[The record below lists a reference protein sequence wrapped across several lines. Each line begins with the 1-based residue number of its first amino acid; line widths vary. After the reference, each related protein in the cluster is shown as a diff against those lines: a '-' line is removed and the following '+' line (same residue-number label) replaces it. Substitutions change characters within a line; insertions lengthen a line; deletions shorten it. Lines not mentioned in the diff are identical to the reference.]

1 MSKRWIV
8 LTIWSMLV
16 SLLIA
21 FTPVMA
27 QTSNTEAV
35 VRGVI
40 DAINTGDVEGALA
53 LVAEDAVITLFPPP
67 PGTEGVFRGKEAIG
81 GWWQGYVAGH
91 GHTELTAFHTFGN
104 TAVWSARVGDDAF
117 TQLGVGELEFDGVGV
132 VQGGLLKSYT
142 WSMTEASQ
150 AHLEAALAKESN
162 KALLRQAYDQVFS
175 QGKLELL
182 DEAIAPDAVD
192 HSFPELTGVDAF
204 KEPIAALRTAF
215 PDLQASAE
223 LMVAEGDVVMAL
235 VTFTGTHEG
244 EFLGIPPTGQQ
255 ITWSHVDINRLENGK
270 VVEAWHIGV
279 PAAILQAL
287 GYQLTPPAE

>member
-1 MSKRWIV
+1 MNKWRSV
-8 LTIWSMLV
+8 LTIWGMML
-16 SLLIA
+16 SLLIVS
-21 FTPVMA
+21 TPVMA
-27 QTSNTEAV
+27 QTNATESV

-40 DAINTGDVEGALA
+40 DAINAGDVDGALA

-67 PGTEGVFRGKEAIG
+67 PGTAGVFQGKEEIR

-91 GHTELTAFHTFGN
+91 GYTEFTAFHTFGN

-142 WSMTEASQ
+142 WSMTEAAQ
-150 AHLEAALAKESN
+150 ARLEAALARESN
-162 KALLRQAYDQVFS
+162 KAVLQRAYDQVFS
-175 QGKLELL
+175 EGKLELL
-182 DEAIAPDAVD
+182 DEDIAPDAVD

-204 KEPIAALRTAF
+204 RQPIAELRAAF
-215 PDLQASAE
+215 PDLQVTAD
-223 LMVAEGDVVMAL
+223 LMIAEGDFVMAL
-235 VTFTGTHEG
+235 VTFTGTHES

-287 GYQLTPPAE
+287 GYQLVPPAE